1 MPETTAIYSAHGYL
15 VAGIQKDLTA
25 EVLSSLESDL
35 LGRIF
40 NSEARAVVV
49 DLAGLNTIGPDEFAG
64 LSRIL
69 AMARIMGA
77 TPLLSGLSA
86 GIASAMV
93 DLGADTR
100 GIPIVP
106 SIDEAYLWLRARGLV
121 KEKDEAD

>member
-25 EVLSSLESDL
+25 EVLSALECDL
-35 LGRIF
+35 LARIF
-40 NSEARAVVV
+40 NSEARAVVI
-49 DLAGLNTIGPDEFAG
+49 DLAGLHTIGPDEFSG

-93 DLGADTR
+93 DLSADTR
-100 GIPIVP
+100 GIPIVS
-106 SIDEAYLWLRARGLV
+106 SIDEAYLWLRTRGLV
-121 KEKDEAD
+121 KEKDEVD